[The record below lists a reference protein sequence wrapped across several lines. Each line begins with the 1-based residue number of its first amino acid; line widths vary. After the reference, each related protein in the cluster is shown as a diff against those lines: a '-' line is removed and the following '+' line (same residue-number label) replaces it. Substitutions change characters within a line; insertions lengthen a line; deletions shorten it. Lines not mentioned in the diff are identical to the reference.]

1 MDRAHSLARMWKD
14 QIMDARAFWVALALL
29 GTPALVACEEKSGL
43 EEAAEEVADE
53 IDDAT

>member
-1 MDRAHSLARMWKD
+1 MWKD
-14 QIMDARAFWVALALL
+14 FTMDARAFWVALALL